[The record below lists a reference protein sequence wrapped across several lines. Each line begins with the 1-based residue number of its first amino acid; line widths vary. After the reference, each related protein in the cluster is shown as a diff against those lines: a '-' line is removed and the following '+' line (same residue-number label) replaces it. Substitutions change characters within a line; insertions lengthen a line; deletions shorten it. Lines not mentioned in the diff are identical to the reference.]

1 MRISDWSSDVCSSD
15 LPVLDVE
22 DGLGIEMRL
31 FEPAELLAMRAIGE
45 HARGVAQHRL
55 LDQVVRLHEQLLAR
69 IEPPA
74 LMQIGMVELA
84 RQRDDGN
91 VVQIG
96 RESCREKVCQY
107 V

>member
-1 MRISDWSSDVCSSD
+1 
-15 LPVLDVE
+15 
-22 DGLGIEMRL
+22 MRL

-74 LMQIGMVELA
+74 LMQIGMDELA

-91 VVQIG
+91 VVRAGAVGGFGALDLEITRAARSEEHTSELQSLM
-96 RESCREKVCQY
+96 RTP
-107 V
+107 